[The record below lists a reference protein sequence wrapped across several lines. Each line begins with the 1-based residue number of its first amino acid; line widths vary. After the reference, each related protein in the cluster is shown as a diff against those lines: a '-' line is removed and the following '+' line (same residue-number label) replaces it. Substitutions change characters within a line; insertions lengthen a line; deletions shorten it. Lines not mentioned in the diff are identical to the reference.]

1 MLSNPFAFIS
11 YAGYITFFFE
21 LVVIQFLFMRK
32 FARRSFFWI
41 RLSVCV
47 AVSVAFVFFPT
58 LPIGAVNTAFFFVL
72 AYVICCAAFCFKA
85 NVFNCIFYGLTAW
98 AVQHMAWSFYL
109 IACMLFKMDTA
120 VTVVVYLGIY
130 AVTYTAMFFAFS
142 FGHDD
147 YVIHRERLM
156 AGIISAVV
164 LFVTTVLYDF
174 SVLDDGYSVW
184 TSLYAAILS
193 LVILFVQF
201 GILSK
206 DFLRR
211 KSEQLELDKATLEK
225 LLYSRNKQQMLT
237 NETVE
242 IINRKCHDLKHQ
254 ISLLRSEHGAR
265 KDAFLDE
272 IEKAVMVY
280 GDIAKTGNNALDITL
295 TEKCL
300 LCGERGVKFTYIV
313 DGESLNVLDPVDV
326 SALFGNILD
335 NAIESVASEPAER
348 KIIRLNVSVVHG
360 YLRIHCENY
369 CGHDVA
375 FENGLPAPDPQKGDY
390 HGFGTRSIRYIAEKY
405 DGNVVMERKDELFN
419 VNIII
424 PIQ

>member
-1 MLSNPFAFIS
+1 MLSNPFVFIR
-11 YAGYITFFFE
+11 YIGFFSFFSE
-21 LVVIQFLFMRK
+21 LAIIQFLFMRK

-41 RLSVCV
+41 RLLIGT
-47 AVSVAFVFFPT
+47 AVGVVFVFMPSLSAGPVGF
-58 LPIGAVNTAFFFVL
+58 AYFVVL
-72 AYVICCAAFCFKA
+72 AYVVGFAAFCFKA
-85 NVFNCIFYGLTAW
+85 NVFNCIFYGLAAW

-120 VTVVVYLGIY
+120 VTVTVYISIY
-130 AVTYTAMFFAFS
+130 AATYTATFFAFS
-142 FGHDD
+142 FGRNDH
-147 YVIHRERLM
+147 VIHRERLM
-156 AGIISAVV
+156 AGVISAVV

-174 SVLDDGYSVW
+174 SVAQDGNSVW

-193 LVILFVQF
+193 LTILFVQF

-300 LCGERGVKFTYIV
+300 LCGERGIKFTYIV
-313 DGESLNVLDPVDV
+313 DGESLDALDPVDV

-335 NAIESVASEPAER
+335 NAIESVAREPDDR

-369 CGHDVA
+369 CGHEVVFAD
-375 FENGLPAPDPQKGDY
+375 GLPAPDAQKGEY

-424 PIQ
+424 PI

>member
-1 MLSNPFAFIS
+1 MLSNPFVFIR
-11 YAGYITFFFE
+11 YIGFFSFFSE
-21 LVVIQFLFMRK
+21 LAIIQFLFMRK

-41 RLSVCV
+41 RLLIGT
-47 AVSVAFVFFPT
+47 AVGVVFVFMPT
-58 LPIGAVNTAFFFVL
+58 LSVGPIGCAYFIVL
-72 AYVICCAAFCFKA
+72 AYVVGFAAFCFKA
-85 NVFNCIFYGLTAW
+85 NVFNCIFYGLAAW

-109 IACMLFKMDTA
+109 IACMLFKMNAA
-120 VTVVVYLGIY
+120 VTVVVYFAIY
-130 AVTYTAMFFAFS
+130 IITYTATFFAFS
-142 FGHDD
+142 FGQND

-156 AGIISAVV
+156 AGVISAVV

-174 SVLDDGYSVW
+174 SVAQDGNSVW

-193 LVILFVQF
+193 LTILFVQF

-206 DFLRR
+206 DSLRQ
-211 KSEQLELDKATLEK
+211 KSEQLEYDKAMLEN
-225 LLYSRNKQQMLT
+225 LLRQQNKQQMLA

-254 ISLLRSEHGAR
+254 VALLRASR
-265 KDAFLDE
+265 NSDSDKYLDE
-272 IEKAVMVY
+272 IEKAIMIY
-280 GDIAKTGNNALDITL
+280 GDIAKTGNNALDVTL

-300 LCGERGVKFTYIV
+300 LCNERGIKFTYIV
-313 DGESLNVLDPVDV
+313 DGESLDAIKPVDV

-335 NAIESVASEPAER
+335 NAIESVDGEPPER

-375 FENGLPAPDPQKGDY
+375 FEDGLPASEPEKGEY
-390 HGFGTRSIRYIAEKY
+390 HGFGTKSIRYIAEKY
-405 DGNVVMERKDELFN
+405 DGNVVMECKDDLFN

-424 PIQ
+424 PI